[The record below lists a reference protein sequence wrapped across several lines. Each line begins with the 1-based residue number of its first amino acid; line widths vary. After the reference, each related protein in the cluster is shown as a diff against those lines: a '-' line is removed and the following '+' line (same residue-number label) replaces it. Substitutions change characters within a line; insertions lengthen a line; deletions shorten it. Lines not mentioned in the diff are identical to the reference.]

1 MSISLQGRVMT
12 HPDDGRLRALIDEEL
27 ADADERAVRL
37 HLEDCEACRSRTAE
51 LEARA
56 MLVSRALEQ
65 LDTVAPTSAA
75 RDAVLERIESSPRG
89 EQVGPI
95 WHVAPVERPRSES
108 RARPF
113 RTPLAR
119 AAVLVLLLGAG
130 VVTALPASPVRG
142 WIVAGWARAIDLLDS
157 PDNAGTPVGPSDATL
172 PTPDGNVGAQ
182 DGTLAGVRLDAQG
195 EEISIELRGMG
206 SGGLIVVRIV
216 PGGEAGAFADDPAT
230 FRTGEGR
237 IEVLD
242 AADLVFVDLPQNAAA
257 ASIEVNGG
265 IYLRK
270 EGDQIDVTGPVEVRT
285 AEEIHLRVR

>member
-1 MSISLQGRVMT
+1 MT
-12 HPDDGRLRALIDEEL
+12 HLDDGRLRALTDKEL
-27 ADADERAVRL
+27 GDADAGAARL
-37 HLEDCEACRSRTAE
+37 HLADCEACRHRMAE
-51 LEARA
+51 LEGRA
-56 MLVSRALEQ
+56 MLVSRALGQ
-65 LDTVAPTSAA
+65 LDTAAPTSGA
-75 RDAVLERIESSPRG
+75 RDAVLERIRSSPRG
-89 EQVGPI
+89 ERPPRN
-95 WHVAPVERPRSES
+95 ATSVERPGPES
-108 RARPF
+108 HRRVL

-130 VVTALPASPVRG
+130 VVAALPASPVQG

-157 PDNAGTPVGPSDATL
+157 PDNAGTPVGPSGDATL

-182 DGTLAGVRLDAQG
+182 GSTLAGVRLDTSG
-195 EEISIELRGMG
+195 EEISIVLRGIS
-206 SGGLIVVRIV
+206 SGALIVVRIV

-237 IEVLD
+237 IEVVG
-242 AADLVFVDLPQNAAA
+242 AVDLVFVDLPQGAST

-270 EGDQIDVTGPVEVRT
+270 EGDRVDAIGLVEART